1 MSDFLH
7 YLTLRSLLA
16 GGVLALEI
24 AGLGLIVA
32 WPLALV
38 LALLRKSRILP
49 IRFLVSVYIWIM
61 RGTPILLQLIFLYDV
76 LPQWGIRLS
85 SFSTA
90 VVGLG
95 LNEAAFSAE
104 IIRGGLLAVGQS
116 QLDAAASLGFSG
128 TQTLFR
134 VQMPQAL
141 RVIVP
146 TLANEAIAMVKNT
159 SLASVIAVSELTLRS
174 EQLVSVNFQYIPVFT
189 AAAVIYLIATSTLVL
204 VQRYCENA
212 FDLDRRTRRRLR
224 VTRRWMG
231 SAPGF
236 AKILGGGASQALEAP
251 GSARDASGSPTTT
264 ATVPDARTA
273 GSQNGVHP
281 QGGHFSWLSFS
292 GGSGLFAEYRDQI
305 RRAAGR
311 SEDAG
316 DKDYIVE
323 TRDLEKH
330 YGTTEILKGLNL
342 RVRRGEVLCILGP
355 SGSGKS
361 TLLRILDGLDTSSGG
376 SVHVNGIPLG
386 RHLGLKAL
394 AGGKV
399 QPKDRLRAGVALVFQ
414 QFNLFQHKTAIENV
428 MIAPTMV
435 LGMDRKLCVN
445 TGQLLLQEVGLETL
459 QHSYPH
465 QMSGGQQ
472 QRVAIARA
480 LALAPEVMLFDEPT
494 SALDPE
500 RVGEVL
506 RVMLDLAEHGMTMIV
521 VTHEIDFAKRCASRV
536 LFMEDGVVVEE
547 GTPEEMFNHPK
558 EERTRQFLSAITTH
572 GQHQGP
578 PTGTAGG
585 ETAGG
590 SPGTQGDEYVR
601 KAGGTDEE

>member
-1 MSDFLH
+1 MKDFLH
-7 YLTLRSLLA
+7 YLTLPSLID
-16 GGVLALEI
+16 GGLLALEI
-24 AGLGLIVA
+24 AALGLLLA

-49 IRFLVSVYIWIM
+49 LRILVSVYIWIM

-85 SFSTA
+85 SFTTA

-116 QLDAAASLGFSG
+116 QLDAAASLGFSAR
-128 TQTLFR
+128 QTLFS

-174 EQLVSVNFQYIPVFT
+174 EQFVSVNFQFVPVF
-189 AAAVIYLIATSTLVL
+189 AAAGIIYLIATSSLVL

-212 FDLDRRTRRRLR
+212 FDLDRRTRRRLQMP
-224 VTRRWMG
+224 RRWMG
-231 SAPGF
+231 TATGLAKFITGDRGNAAAPSPVP
-236 AKILGGGASQALEAP
+236 ATAEAP
-251 GSARDASGSPTTT
+251 PPGLPSPAPDPSSG
-264 ATVPDARTA
+264 
-273 GSQNGVHP
+273 NGAQRP
-281 QGGHFSWLSFS
+281 SSHFSWLSYS
-292 GGSGLFAEYRDQI
+292 GGSGLFAEYRDQV

-311 SEDAG
+311 QEGSG
-316 DKDYIVE
+316 HKDFIVE
-323 TRDLEKH
+323 TRGLEKH
-330 YGTTEILKGLNL
+330 YGNVKILKGLDL
-342 RVRRGEVLCILGP
+342 QVRRGEVLCILGP

-361 TLLRILDGLDTSSGG
+361 TLLRILDGLDTSTGG
-376 SVHVNGIPLG
+376 SVAINGIPLG
-386 RHLGLKAL
+386 RHAHGLKAF
-394 AGGKV
+394 AGSKV

-414 QFNLFQHKTAIENV
+414 QFNLFQHKTAIENLT
-428 MIAPTMV
+428 IAPTMV
-435 LGMDRKLCVN
+435 LGLDRKLSAK
-445 TGQLLLQEVGLETL
+445 TSRLLLQEVGLEAL
-459 QHSYPH
+459 EYSYPH

-547 GTPEEMFNHPK
+547 GSPEEMFNNPK

-572 GQHQGP
+572 GHGQDRRSDSP
-578 PTGTAGG
+578 ERDTPAESAAAAG
-585 ETAGG
+585 
-590 SPGTQGDEYVR
+590 
-601 KAGGTDEE
+601 EE

>member
-1 MSDFLH
+1 MKDFLH
-7 YLTLRSLLA
+7 YLTLRSLLS
-16 GGVLALEI
+16 GGVLALQI
-24 AGLGLIVA
+24 AGLGLLVA

-116 QLDAAASLGFSG
+116 QLDAAGSLGFSG
-128 TQTLFR
+128 AQTLFR

-174 EQLVSVNFQYIPVFT
+174 EQFVSVNFQFVPVFT

-212 FDLDRRTRRRLR
+212 FDLDRRTRRRVR

-231 SAPGF
+231 SAPGI
-236 AKILGGGASQALEAP
+236 AKILTGASPALDVTAGAKE
-251 GSARDASGSPTTT
+251 SSGSPASPATT
-264 ATVPDARTA
+264 ATLPGPTSATDPIA
-273 GSQNGVHP
+273 QNGVHP
-281 QGGHFSWLSFS
+281 PGGHFSWLSYS

-311 SEDAG
+311 SEGAG

-330 YGTTEILKGLNL
+330 YGTTQILKGLNL

-361 TLLRILDGLDTSSGG
+361 TLLRILDGLDTCSGG
-376 SVHVNGIPLG
+376 SVTVNGIPLG
-386 RHLGLKAL
+386 RHVGLKAI

-414 QFNLFQHKTAIENV
+414 QFNLFQHKTAMENI
-428 MIAPTMV
+428 MIAPTVV
-435 LGMDRKLCVN
+435 LGMDRKLSVN
-445 TGQLLLQEVGLETL
+445 TGQLLLQEVGLEAL
-459 QHSYPH
+459 EHSYPH

-521 VTHEIDFAKRCASRV
+521 VTHEMDFARRCASRV

-547 GTPEEMFNHPK
+547 GTPDEMFNHPK

-572 GQHQGP
+572 GQ
-578 PTGTAGG
+578 
-585 ETAGG
+585 
-590 SPGTQGDEYVR
+590 SLKDEYVR
-601 KAGGTDEE
+601 KAGGTDAE